1 MTPSNRLPVPPSGG
15 DTVATDEAL
24 ERPADRAYPELYY
37 EILAR
42 DLGEERA
49 RWARLPYEERM
60 QELAWH
66 HAHFNTPDDLSVWPA
81 ELDGGVDRP

>member
-15 DTVATDEAL
+15 DTAATDEAL
-24 ERPADRAYPELYY
+24 
-37 EILAR
+37 

>member
-1 MTPSNRLPVPPSGG
+1 MNPFDDLSECPPAGEATAADQGHDRPG
-15 DTVATDEAL
+15 DRVY
-24 ERPADRAYPELYY
+24 PDRYY

-49 RWARLPYEERM
+49 RWARLPYQARM
-60 QELAWH
+60 RELAWY

>member
-1 MTPSNRLPVPPSGG
+1 MTVPDEHAESSPSGDAPIG
-15 DTVATDEAL
+15 GESERARTD
-24 ERPADRAYPELYY
+24 RVYPDRYY

-60 QELAWH
+60 RELAWY
-66 HAHFNTPDDLSVWPA
+66 HAHFNTPDDLSPWPA